1 MTTTRRLTT
10 PEQDEY
16 MRRHCKGKT
25 AEKLIELMQNAFGIT
40 MTKAQMKG
48 YKNRKKINTGLTGC
62 FEKGHVPANKGKK
75 LPPEIYTKCA
85 ATMFKKGNA
94 PRQTRP
100 VGAEQLRSDG
110 YVWIKIAEPNKWRQ
124 KHVVIWEQAHGPRPA
139 GHVVIF
145 ADQDHQNF
153 EVDNL
158 ILATQAENLVANRHK
173 LISHDAD
180 TTKTGLL
187 LAKVIAKK
195 SQLKK
200 R

>member
-1 MTTTRRLTT
+1 
-10 PEQDEY
+10 
-16 MRRHCKGKT
+16 MR
-25 AEKLIELMQNAFGIT
+25 A
-40 MTKAQMKG
+40 
-48 YKNRKKINTGLTGC
+48 
-62 FEKGHVPANKGKK
+62 
-75 LPPEIYTKCA
+75 
-85 ATMFKKGNA
+85 
-94 PRQTRP
+94 
-100 VGAEQLRSDG
+100 DG

-139 GHVVIF
+139 GDVVIF

-158 ILATQAENLVANRHK
+158 LLATQAENLVANRHK